1 MPPPPAG
8 FAGELGYPPF
18 QAHLLYNRGIRRR
31 DQVELFIAPDERLLN
46 DPMLL
51 PDMGEAVARLREAL
65 QSGQTIGVFG
75 DFDTDGLTGT
85 ALLTRALRDL
95 GATVEPYL
103 PDRVSEGYG
112 LNDSAIRLL
121 HDRGV
126 SLLVTVDCGVS
137 SASQVALASSLDMD
151 TIITDHHILSDVLP
165 VACAIIDTKRPDS
178 AYPYPEL
185 TGVGTS
191 FKLVEALY
199 AELGKEPPHH
209 LLELVALGTI
219 ADVGPM
225 TGENRYLVKKGL
237 ALLNATSSPGL
248 QALAACAGQ
257 KLGALD
263 TDSLAFGLI
272 PRLNA
277 AGRLDHPMVSLE
289 LLTATSRE
297 AAEPLARTLEGMN
310 AQRQQLTKQ
319 GVTEALRQVEA
330 EFDSPGGMAS
340 TIIVES
346 QHWIPG
352 ILGLIAARLAEQF
365 YRPAVALSVEN
376 GISRASA
383 RSIPEFDIV
392 DALAECRDLFTRFG
406 GHPQA
411 AGFTMP
417 APSLPL
423 LRQRLRAI
431 ADERLRDVDLTPKID
446 IDCEVSPAL
455 LAGSNFQ
462 FVQSLSP
469 FGQGN
474 RRPVFLTRNARVVGV
489 RQVGRGSQ
497 HLKMRLSHSGAVWDA
512 IAFGHGDRLEETRGA
527 IDLVYNVGLDYW
539 SGEPKIQLTVLDLR
553 AGQ

>member
-1 MPPPPAG
+1 M
-8 FAGELGYPPF
+8 
-18 QAHLLYNRGIRRR
+18 
-31 DQVELFIAPDERLLN
+31 
-46 DPMLL
+46 
-51 PDMGEAVARLREAL
+51 
-65 QSGQTIGVFG
+65 
-75 DFDTDGLTGT
+75 
-85 ALLTRALRDL
+85 
-95 GATVEPYL
+95 
-103 PDRVSEGYG
+103 
-112 LNDSAIRLL
+112 
-121 HDRGV
+121 
-126 SLLVTVDCGVS
+126 
-137 SASQVALASSLDMD
+137 ALASSLDMD
-151 TIITDHHILSDVLP
+151 TIITDHHSLSDALP

-178 AYPYPEL
+178 AYPYPDL
-185 TGVGTS
+185 TGVGMS

-199 AELGKEPPHH
+199 ADLGKEPPHH

-225 TGENRYLVKKGL
+225 TDENRYLVKKGL
-237 ALLNATSSPGL
+237 ALLNATSSPGI
-248 QALAACAGQ
+248 QALVACSGQ

-277 AGRLDHPMVSLE
+277 AGRLDNSMVSLE
-289 LLTATSRE
+289 LLTATSVE
-297 AAEPLARTLEGMN
+297 ATEPLARSLEGMN
-310 AQRQQLTKQ
+310 ARRQQLTAQ
-319 GVTEALRQVEA
+319 AAREAMRQVEA
-330 EFDSPGGMAS
+330 EMDSPGGMTS

-346 QHWIPG
+346 PHWLPG

-392 DALAECRDLFTRFG
+392 DALTECRDLFTRFG
-406 GHPQA
+406 EHLQA

-431 ADERLRDVDLTPKID
+431 ADERLRDVDLTPRID

-455 LAGSNFQ
+455 LAGSHFQ

-474 RRPVFLTRNARVVGV
+474 PRPVFLTRDARVVGA
-489 RQVGRGSQ
+489 RQVGRSNQ
-497 HLKMRLSHSGAVWDA
+497 HLKLRLSHSGAVWDA
-512 IAFGHGDRLEETRGA
+512 IAFGHGDRLDETRSA
-527 IDLVYNVGLDYW
+527 IDLVYTVGLDHW
-539 SGEPKIQLTVLDLR
+539 GGESKIQLTVQDFR
-553 AGQ
+553 PGQ